1 MQAKTDRT
9 AILLVGGLIALL
21 VCCLVATV
29 AGGLGA
35 FWMIAGLGDE
45 TQERRPTATPVPL
58 PTPLTQEGE
67 VVSVPPEAEAMR
79 RGLAEATV
87 PIADP
92 LSLAERLSGVENPPR
107 IVNDTA
113 EPIDAG
119 AERTFWASNV
129 DTNENFQVR
138 ARLAYASEHVYFW
151 VDRGVSVDADDVR
164 DIVETFERDS
174 YPTTREFF
182 GSEWSPGVDGDLHLY
197 ILYAR
202 GLGSSVAG
210 YYSSKDELSPIVHEF
225 SNGHEMFYLN
235 ADTMELSGSFASG
248 VLTHEFQHMI
258 HFYRDRNEESWVN
271 EGFSEVAS
279 FLMGYDLGGSDFAY
293 ASNPDLTLTYW
304 PSPPD
309 SAHYGQAFLFLAYF
323 LDRFGAEAT
332 QALVGETANGLDSID
347 RVLADIG
354 ARDPA
359 TDEPL
364 GADEVYRDWAVAM
377 LLQDPSVGHGQ
388 FALESYPGAPNV
400 NVREQIG
407 GCPVDPWGSEVAQY
421 GVDYIELNCEG
432 EFTLAFQGAARV
444 GIVPADS
451 HSGEYTFWSNRGDE
465 SDMTLTRAFD
475 LRSAEAP
482 IELEYWVW
490 YDIEEDYDYVYLEAS
505 QDSGETWEI
514 LTTPSGT
521 GEDPTGNSYGWG
533 YNGLSGSGSEAAW
546 LQESVDLSRFAGSEI
561 LLRFE
566 YVTDAAV
573 NGEGLLL
580 DDLRIDALGYAEDFE
595 AGDGGWVA
603 EGFVRLYNL
612 LPQTYRVIWI
622 ERGREVR
629 VTEVPLDGAGLGQ
642 LDVRLGDDGG
652 GEILVVVATAR
663 HTWIRVPYQIS
674 ILQK

>member
-9 AILLVGGLIALL
+9 VILLVGGLVALL
-21 VCCLVATV
+21 VCCLVLMV

-35 FWMIAGLGDE
+35 LWMIIRVDE
-45 TQERRPTATPVPL
+45 GTGGTRPTVTPLPL
-58 PTPLTQEGE
+58 PTPLTQGGE
-67 VVSVPPEAEAMR
+67 SVSVPPEAEAMR
-79 RGLAEATV
+79 RALAEMTV

-92 LSLAERLSGVENPPR
+92 LSLAERLSGVENPPL
-107 IVNDTA
+107 ILDVTA
-113 EPIDAG
+113 DPIDVG

-138 ARLAYASEHVYFW
+138 ARLAQATDHVYFW
-151 VDRGVSVDADDVR
+151 VDRGVSVDPGDVR
-164 DIVETFERDS
+164 DIVETFERES

-210 YYSSKDELSPIVHEF
+210 YYSSKDELSPVVHEF

-258 HFYRDRNEESWVN
+258 HFYRDRNEESWMN

-293 ASNPDLTLTYW
+293 AANPDLTLTHW

-323 LDRFGAEAT
+323 LDRFGPEAT
-332 QALVGETANGLDSID
+332 QALVGETANGLDSVD
-347 RVLADIG
+347 RVLAAIDAG
-354 ARDPA
+354 DPA
-359 TDEPL
+359 TGEPV
-364 GADEVYRDWAVAM
+364 GADEVYRDWAAAL
-377 LLQDPSVGHGQ
+377 LLQDPSIGHGQ
-388 FALESYPGAPNV
+388 FALESYPDAPNV
-400 NVREQIG
+400 NVRERLA
-407 GCPVDPWGSEVAQY
+407 GCPVERWGSEVAQY
-421 GVDYIELNCEG
+421 GIDYIELNCDG
-432 EFTLAFQGAARV
+432 EFTLTFQGAARV
-444 GIVPADS
+444 GIVPANPY
-451 HSGEYTFWSNRGDE
+451 SGEYTFWSNRGDE
-465 SDMTLTRAFD
+465 SDMTLTRPFD
-475 LRSAEAP
+475 LTSAQAP
-482 IELEYWVW
+482 IEFEYRVW
-490 YDIEEDYDYVYLEAS
+490 HDIEEDYDYVYLEAS
-505 QDSGETWEI
+505 QDGGETWEI

-521 GEDPTGNSYGWG
+521 GDDPTGNSYGWG
-533 YNGLSGSGSEAAW
+533 YNGLSGGGDEGAW
-546 LQESVDLSRFAGSEI
+546 LAESVDLSRFAGSEI

-580 DDLRIDALGYAEDFE
+580 DDIRIEALDYEEDFE
-595 AGDGGWVA
+595 GGDGGWLA

-612 LPQTYRVIWI
+612 LPQTYRVLLI
-622 ERGREVR
+622 ERGRDVR
-629 VTEVPLDGAGLGQ
+629 VTEIPVDGSGLGS
-642 LDVRLGDDGG
+642 LDV
-652 GEILVVVATAR
+652 T
-663 HTWIRVPYQIS
+663 
-674 ILQK
+674 

>member
-9 AILLVGGLIALL
+9 AVLLVGGVIALL
-21 VCCLVATV
+21 VCCLVLTV

-35 FWMIAGLGDE
+35 LWMFLRTDGSPP
-45 TQERRPTATPVPL
+45 ERMPTTTPLPL

-67 VVSVPPEAEAMR
+67 TVSVPPEAEAMR
-79 RGLAEATV
+79 RILAETLV

-92 LSLAERLSGVENPPR
+92 LSLAERLSGIENPPMLVDDSAGA
-107 IVNDTA
+107 IAV
-113 EPIDAG
+113 G

-138 ARLAYASEHVYFW
+138 ARLIYATEHVYFW
-151 VDRGVSVDADDVR
+151 VDRRASVDEDEVR
-164 DIVETFERDS
+164 DIVDTFERES

-182 GSEWSPGVDGDLHLY
+182 GSEWSPGVDGDVHLY

-202 GLGSSVAG
+202 GLGNSVAG
-210 YYSSKDELSPIVHEF
+210 YYSSKDELSPVVHEF

-235 ADTMELSGSFASG
+235 ADTMGLSDSFASG

-258 HFYRDRNEESWVN
+258 HFYRDRNEESWMN

-279 FLMGYDLGGSDFAY
+279 FLSGYDLGGSDSAY

-323 LDRFGAEAT
+323 LDRFGPEAT

-347 RVLADIG
+347 RILAEID

-359 TDEPL
+359 SGVPV
-364 GADEVYRDWAVAM
+364 GANEVYRDWAVAM
-377 LLQDPSVGHGQ
+377 LLQDPSAGDGQ
-388 FALESYPGAPNV
+388 FALESYPDAPSV
-400 NVREQIG
+400 NVRERIG
-407 GCPVDPWGSEVAQY
+407 ECPVERWGREVAQY
-421 GVDYIELNCEG
+421 GVDYIELTCEG
-432 EFTLAFQGAARV
+432 DFTLTVQGAARV
-444 GIVPADS
+444 GIVPANP

-475 LRSAEAP
+475 LGSAQAP
-482 IELEYWVW
+482 IEFEYWVW

-505 QDSGETWEI
+505 QDGGETWEI

-533 YNGLSGSGSEAAW
+533 YNALSGGGDEGAW
-546 LQESVDLSRFAGSEI
+546 IAESVDLSRFAGSEI

-580 DDLRIDALGYAEDFE
+580 DDVRIDAIGYEEGFE
-595 AGDGGWVA
+595 GGDGGWVA

-612 LPQTYRVIWI
+612 LPQTYRAVLI
-622 ERGREVR
+622 ERGADVR
-629 VTEVPLDGAGLGQ
+629 VTEIPLDQNGQ
-642 LDVRLGDDGG
+642 GSLEVQLGDDGG
-652 GEILVVVATAR
+652 GEILVVIATAR

-674 ILQK
+674 LVP

>member
-21 VCCLVATV
+21 VCCLVLTV

-35 FWMIAGLGDE
+35 LWMFLRVDGSPP
-45 TQERRPTATPVPL
+45 ERQPTTTPPPL

-67 VVSVPPEAEAMR
+67 SVSVPPEAETMR
-79 RGLAEATV
+79 RVLAETLV

-92 LSLAERLSGVENPPR
+92 LSLAERLSGIENPPR
-107 IVNDTA
+107 IVDDSA
-113 EPIDAG
+113 DPIAQG

-138 ARLAYASEHVYFW
+138 ARLAYATDHVYFW
-151 VDRGVSVDADDVR
+151 VDRRVSVDQDEVR
-164 DIVETFERDS
+164 DIVETFERES

-182 GSEWSPGVDGDLHLY
+182 GSEWSPGVDGDPHLY

-202 GLGSSVAG
+202 GLGNSVAG
-210 YYSSKDELSPIVHEF
+210 YYSSKDELSPVVHEF

-235 ADTMELSGSFASG
+235 ADTMGLSGSFASG

-258 HFYRDRNEESWVN
+258 HFYRDRNEESWMN

-279 FLMGYDLGGSDFAY
+279 FLIGYDLGGSDFAY

-323 LDRFGAEAT
+323 LDRFGPEAT
-332 QALVGETANGLDSID
+332 QALVGETTNGLDSID
-347 RVLADIG
+347 RVLADIE

-359 TDEPL
+359 TGEPV
-364 GADEVYRDWAVAM
+364 GADEVYRDWAAAM
-377 LLQDPSVGHGQ
+377 LLQDPSVGQGQ
-388 FALESYPGAPNV
+388 FALESYPDAPDV
-400 NVREQIG
+400 SVRERIG
-407 GCPVDPWGSEVAQY
+407 ECPAERWGSEVAQY

-432 EFTLAFQGAARV
+432 DFTLTVQGAARV
-444 GIVPADS
+444 GIVPANPY
-451 HSGEYTFWSNRGDE
+451 SGEYMFWSNRGDE
-465 SDMTLTRAFD
+465 SDMTLTRTFD
-475 LRSAEAP
+475 LRSAQSP
-482 IELEYWVW
+482 IEFEYRVW

-505 QDSGETWEI
+505 QDGGETWEI

-521 GEDPTGNSYGWG
+521 DEDPTGNSYGWG
-533 YNGLSGSGSEAAW
+533 YNGLSGGGDEGAW
-546 LQESVDLSRFAGSEI
+546 LAESVDLSRFAGSEI

-580 DDLRIDALGYAEDFE
+580 DDVRIDALGYEEDFE
-595 AGDGGWVA
+595 GDDGGWVA

-612 LPQTYRVIWI
+612 LPQTYRVVLI
-622 ERGREVR
+622 ERGADVR
-629 VTEVPLDGAGLGQ
+629 VTEIPLDANGAGSLEVQ
-642 LDVRLGDDGG
+642 LGDDGG
-652 GEILVVVATAR
+652 GEILVVIATAR
-663 HTWIRVPYQIS
+663 HTWIRIPYQVS
-674 ILQK
+674 LLP